1 MSLKNIILQIN
12 NASETVQTV
21 KIAGGEG
28 GVGARGQGVRI
39 KALGNVKYHF
49 TDEATGYG
57 PENIATKRV
66 GKNLHIAFEGGD
78 VEQPDLVIE
87 DYYKDNGEIGYG
99 EGTDNLLVG
108 THENGNVYPYVP
120 ESSVGTDAVSMLA
133 DGVQAGQ
140 ALGTSVA
147 PVPLWWLP
155 LLILPA
161 LGGGD
166 GGWCACTSGS
176 PADHHRPDGQGRR
189 W

>member
-99 EGTDNLLVG
+99 VWGGLTPKERR
-108 THENGNVYPYVP
+108 
-120 ESSVGTDAVSMLA
+120 ML
-133 DGVQAGQ
+133 
-140 ALGTSVA
+140 
-147 PVPLWWLP
+147 
-155 LLILPA
+155 
-161 LGGGD
+161 
-166 GGWCACTSGS
+166 
-176 PADHHRPDGQGRR
+176 RR
-189 W
+189 RR